1 MALWHRIRSTR
12 LGSLSHQCQRWYSPF
27 PGAAGDAGAPAVGLP
42 DGRWRSRALE
52 CPLGAPPVRPTPG
65 FEYTTVRSFAAP
77 VQAKSKPKPAADASN
92 GPRTNGAITAAYVR
106 LVTDEGHGIVSIRE
120 ALDRAMKLNLDL
132 VEVQRTANP
141 PVCKMMDFHKEK
153 YKQDVKEK
161 ERAKTKSAL
170 TLRGGEN
177 KEVRFKAKTELKD
190 LKTKADQIT
199 RLMERGYRVKC
210 MAMPMGKE
218 DEDLGG
224 PLSRLLALIEDVSVV
239 ESGPHVDSRQA
250 YVIVRHVKFTTKKS
264 GKKASKVVDAVSK
277 GIQSPV
283 PNTPSTVSS
292 IIQDEMPQAEDE
304 WEPTECSSEPEGD
317 PSYDQVEANAQHLIG
332 EPTPLL
338 NGASDQDFGKERGWS
353 QFNATDDFKEA
364 FGFDSRMNSVESG
377 FSGSTSPVLHPPPE
391 DNSSNL
397 SNQKF
402 SAASVGGGFPASK
415 PGLDL
420 LKAKMA
426 MKEEPSV
433 VETNRY
439 AKRSDP
445 KGRFHQTKLAQGRAA
460 PDMNQRRMPPEPAR
474 IESQRCDQADQK
486 QRQFHPSNSTSP
498 SPSYGILSI
507 QSSASQGKS
516 SGNKPV
522 DPSSSPQS
530 YRIFNAK
537 KTAVSGDQRNLGDSK
552 CGESGNP
559 GQRTPSYG
567 IFSTP
572 KTFPQGGQANSGAE
586 TMSKPENA
594 TLQRPSYGIFSA
606 RKPAAGSSEQ
616 RNLRDA
622 NPGKANNPSSPS
634 PRYGIFSA
642 TNTASRSN

>member
-12 LGSLSHQCQRWYSPF
+12 LGSLSHQCRRWYSPF
-27 PGAAGDAGAPAVGLP
+27 PGATGDAGAPAAGLP
-42 DGRWRSRALE
+42 DGHGRSRVLE

-77 VQAKSKPKPAADASN
+77 VQAKPKPKPVADASN
-92 GPRTNGAITAAYVR
+92 GPRINGAITAAYVR
-106 LVTDEGHGIVSIRE
+106 LVTEEGHGIVSIRE
-120 ALDRAMKLNLDL
+120 ALDRAMKLDLDL

-141 PVCKMMDFHKEK
+141 PVCKIMDFHKEK

-190 LKTKADQIT
+190 LKTKADQIM

-218 DEDLGG
+218 DEDLGD

-283 PNTPSTVSS
+283 PNTPSTVSG
-292 IIQDEMPQAEDE
+292 IIQDEMPQTEDE
-304 WEPTECSSEPEGD
+304 WEPEGD
-317 PSYDQVEANAQHLIG
+317 TSYDQVEANAQHLTG
-332 EPTPLL
+332 EPTPSV
-338 NGASDQDFGKERGWS
+338 NEASDKGFDEERGWS

-364 FGFDSRMNSVESG
+364 FGFDSGTKGVESG
-377 FSGSTSPVLHPPPE
+377 FSGSTSPVLHPHSE
-391 DNSSNL
+391 DNSSNPL
-397 SNQKF
+397 NQKF

-426 MKEEPSV
+426 TKEEPSV

-439 AKRSDP
+439 AKRSDL
-445 KGRFHQTKLAQGRAA
+445 KGRFHQTKLTQGRAA
-460 PDMNQRRMPPEPAR
+460 SDMNQRRMPPEPTR
-474 IESQRCDQADQK
+474 SESQRCDQADQK

-498 SPSYGILSI
+498 SPSYGIFSN
-507 QSSASQGKS
+507 QRSAGHGKS

-530 YRIFNAK
+530 YGIFNAP
-537 KTAVSGDQRNLGDSK
+537 KTEVSGDQRNLGDSNI
-552 CGESGNP
+552 GESGNSGP
-559 GQRTPSYG
+559 RTPGYG

-572 KTFPQGGQANSGAE
+572 KTIPQCRKANSGDE

-594 TLQRPSYGIFSA
+594 TSQRPSYGIFSA

-622 NPGKANNPSSPS
+622 NPGKANNPSSRP

-642 TNTASRSN
+642 TNTPSGSN